1 MTLRWESR
9 LVEEQVPAG
18 NLFLEDPWLEAY
30 ARHQPD
36 GPIDVHSLT
45 VGQDRIVLGRRREKQ
60 RGFSA
65 RVLRF
70 LGDPLADQF
79 WFGDETC
86 PDWATMIAGIDKA
99 PRWDVAVLSELNL
112 SEKTRN
118 DICRIA
124 FDHGLKTHWRLC
136 GKAPVVYLERDSKP
150 LDFGDYS
157 STLRRRLKRS
167 RKKLEAAGKVEVFHH
182 LPKPEGVAPLINVM
196 KSIEDASWKGSE
208 GSGLFSDK
216 RLPFIR
222 DLSLALA
229 ARQQLE
235 IYILE
240 LDGQPISYRYGFRYN
255 NRFLDYNL
263 AYRQEYSQLSPG
275 RILLDEI
282 ITTSQKLGLEAV
294 DASRGSLVRP
304 HILADWPCEI
314 REHYRLTLFNRSL
327 VGRALYQIETR
338 IRPMVL
344 SLKNR
349 KKT

>member
-1 MTLRWESR
+1 MTLHWENG
-9 LVEEQVPAG
+9 LAEERVPAG
-18 NLFLEDPWLEAY
+18 NLFLEHPWLNAY

-36 GPIDVHSLT
+36 GPIDVRNLT
-45 VGQDRIVLGRRREKQ
+45 VGQDRIAFGSRREKQ

-79 WFGDETC
+79 WFGDETR
-86 PDWATMIAGIDKA
+86 PDWAEVIAGIKKA
-99 PRWDVAVLSELNL
+99 PRWDVAVLGELNL
-112 SEKTRN
+112 PENTRN
-118 DICRIA
+118 DISRIA
-124 FDHGLKTHWRLC
+124 SGHGLKAHWRLC
-136 GKAPVVYLERDSKP
+136 GKAPVVYLERDGKP

-182 LPKPEGVAPLINVM
+182 LPEPDGVAALIKVM
-196 KSIEDASWKGSE
+196 KSIEDASWKGAE

-216 RLPFIR
+216 RLPFVR

-240 LDGQPISYRYGFRYN
+240 LEGHPISYRYGFRYN

-263 AYRQEYSQLSPG
+263 AYRPEFGNLSPG

-282 ITTSQKLGLEAV
+282 ITTSQKMGLEAV

-327 VGRALYQIETR
+327 IGRLLYQIETR
-338 IRPMVL
+338 IRPLIL
-344 SLKNR
+344 SLRNR
-349 KKT
+349 KKS